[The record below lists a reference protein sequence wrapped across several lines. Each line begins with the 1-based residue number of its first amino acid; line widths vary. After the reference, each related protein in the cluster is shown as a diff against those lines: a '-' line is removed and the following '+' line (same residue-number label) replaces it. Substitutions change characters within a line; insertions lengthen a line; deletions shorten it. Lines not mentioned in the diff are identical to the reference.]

1 MAQTPALDFVVL
13 YVSDLDAALSFFT
26 ETLGFVYVAEGSG
39 PTFKQLKGEGGAEL
53 GLLPADPETLPA
65 GTVALYAGVS
75 DPRSLHDQLAKRGV
89 AVGPVESRPFG
100 TIFTTPA
107 PDGISLTMWKP

>member
-1 MAQTPALDFVVL
+1 MAQTPALDFIVL
-13 YVSDLDAALSFFT
+13 YISDLDAALSFFT
-26 ETLGFVYVAEGSG
+26 ETLGFERVVEGDG
-39 PTFKQLKGEGGAEL
+39 PTFRQLKGNGGAEF
-53 GLLPADPETLPA
+53 GLLQAGPETPPV

-75 DPRSLHDQLAKRGV
+75 DLRSLHDQLAERGA
-89 AVGPVESRPFG
+89 AVGPVEVRPFG